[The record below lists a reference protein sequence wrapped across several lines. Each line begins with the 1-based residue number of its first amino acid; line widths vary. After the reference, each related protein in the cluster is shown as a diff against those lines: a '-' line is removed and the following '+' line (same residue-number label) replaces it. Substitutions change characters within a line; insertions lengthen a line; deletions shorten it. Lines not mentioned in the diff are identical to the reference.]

1 MAVPAMSRRVL
12 SPRLLWISQNFATTS
27 TSLQNEV
34 GPDRLLPATELRAWE
49 AEAPVRL
56 RENANDLLTI
66 PPLSVP
72 TMLKNQVDQLPGGHA
87 LQKRGRFGEELIWT
101 WSEYHTQVLA
111 VSKAFIELGLQPFHT
126 VAILGHNDPCWHMS
140 NLAAVHAGGFAT
152 GIYQTNS
159 ASACQYIA
167 EDSRANILVVGDL
180 EQLAKILSIRSS
192 LPHLRVIVLYGDDE
206 VPSELEGVISW
217 QQLLDLG
224 SNASDGNLRARLANI
239 AINQCCAL
247 SYTSG
252 TTGNPK
258 GTMLSHDSMTY
269 AARQNMALF
278 EMEYSKETTVSYLP
292 QSHILGMMMDI
303 YNMIPVG
310 GTCYFADK
318 NALKGT
324 LLENIQHYRPTRTVG
339 VPRVW
344 EKIEEGIKSKAS
356 SSGPKKLV
364 MDWAKRQ
371 ALAHHKAEEK
381 GVAHTSLGYSL
392 ASKLIFS
399 KLHKALGMEGGKGKG
414 FAIGGAAVSPETVRY
429 FLSLDMKLLEMTGM
443 TETVGMVPIT
453 NINQPGGFRIGR
465 VGKVYPHYFDVKVKD
480 RDSTGA
486 GEMLCRGRG
495 TCMGYLNNREKTVE
509 ALDEEGWLHSGDLV
523 REDNEGFF
531 TMVGRIKEIIIP
543 AGGEN
548 VAPVNIEEEIKSE
561 LQEVVSNVMVVGDGK
576 KYLTCLITLKVTAD
590 PETLAPTNQ
599 LDSRALTWLKSL
611 GTGVTIPEAGLSTE
625 ELKSSSFWPVV
636 ETAIQAG
643 VERANQRAI
652 SNVATIKKWT
662 LLTREFSVDGGELG
676 PSLKLKRFH
685 VAEKYKETINH
696 MYQ

>member
-1 MAVPAMSRRVL
+1 M
-12 SPRLLWISQNFATTS
+12 
-27 TSLQNEV
+27 
-34 GPDRLLPATELRAWE
+34 G
-49 AEAPVRL
+49 
-56 RENANDLLTI
+56 
-66 PPLSVP
+66 
-72 TMLKNQVDQLPGGHA
+72 
-87 LQKRGRFGEELIWT
+87 
-101 WSEYHTQVLA
+101 
-111 VSKAFIELGLQPFHT
+111 
-126 VAILGHNDPCWHMS
+126 
-140 NLAAVHAGGFAT
+140 
-152 GIYQTNS
+152 
-159 ASACQYIA
+159 
-167 EDSRANILVVGDL
+167 
-180 EQLAKILSIRSS
+180 
-192 LPHLRVIVLYGDDE
+192 
-206 VPSELEGVISW
+206 
-217 QQLLDLG
+217 
-224 SNASDGNLRARLANI
+224 
-239 AINQCCAL
+239 
-247 SYTSG
+247 
-252 TTGNPK
+252 
-258 GTMLSHDSMTY
+258 
-269 AARQNMALF
+269 
-278 EMEYSKETTVSYLP
+278 
-292 QSHILGMMMDI
+292 
-303 YNMIPVG
+303 
-310 GTCYFADK
+310 
-318 NALKGT
+318 
-324 LLENIQHYRPTRTVG
+324 
-339 VPRVW
+339 
-344 EKIEEGIKSKAS
+344 
-356 SSGPKKLV
+356 V

-371 ALAHHKAEEK
+371 ALAHRKAEEK
-381 GVAHTSLGYSL
+381 GVAHTSLGYTL

-576 KYLTCLITLKVTAD
+576 KFLTCLITLKVTAD

-599 LDSRALTWLKSL
+599 LDSRALTWLQSL
-611 GTGVTIPEAGLSTE
+611 GGGVTVPETGLSTE
-625 ELKSSSFWPVV
+625 ELKSSSFWPEV

-685 VAEKYKETINH
+685 VAEKYKEAINH

>member
-1 MAVPAMSRRVL
+1 
-12 SPRLLWISQNFATTS
+12 
-27 TSLQNEV
+27 LQKEV

-72 TMLKNQVDQLPGGHA
+72 TMLRNQVDQLPGGHA
-87 LQKRGRFGEELIWT
+87 LQKRGKFGEELIWT

-111 VSKAFIELGLQPFHT
+111 VSQAFIELGLEPFHT
-126 VAILGHNDPCWHMS
+126 VAILGHNDPCWHIS

-192 LPHLRVIVLYGDDE
+192 LPHLRAIVLYGDDD

-217 QQLLDLG
+217 QQLLDIG
-224 SNASDGNLRARLANI
+224 STASDENLRARLANI

-278 EMEYSKETTVSYLP
+278 GMEYSKETTVSYLP

-356 SSGPKKLV
+356 SSGAKKLV

-371 ALAHHKAEEK
+371 ALAHHAAEEK
-381 GVAHTSLGYSL
+381 GVAHTSLGYTL

-429 FLSLDMKLLEMTGM
+429 FLSLDMK
-443 TETVGMVPIT
+443 VG
-453 NINQPGGFRIGR
+453 
-465 VGKVYPHYFDVKVKD
+465 
-480 RDSTGA
+480 
-486 GEMLCRGRG
+486 
-495 TCMGYLNNREKTVE
+495 
-509 ALDEEGWLHSGDLV
+509 
-523 REDNEGFF
+523 
-531 TMVGRIKEIIIP
+531 
-543 AGGEN
+543 
-548 VAPVNIEEEIKSE
+548 
-561 LQEVVSNVMVVGDGK
+561 
-576 KYLTCLITLKVTAD
+576 
-590 PETLAPTNQ
+590 
-599 LDSRALTWLKSL
+599 
-611 GTGVTIPEAGLSTE
+611 
-625 ELKSSSFWPVV
+625 
-636 ETAIQAG
+636 
-643 VERANQRAI
+643 
-652 SNVATIKKWT
+652 
-662 LLTREFSVDGGELG
+662 VD
-676 PSLKLKRFH
+676 
-685 VAEKYKETINH
+685 
-696 MYQ
+696 

>member
-1 MAVPAMSRRVL
+1 MARRL
-12 SPRLLWISQNFATTS
+12 LLPRLLGKHKNFS
-27 TSLQNEV
+27 TCANNFQKEV
-34 GPDRLLPATELRAWE
+34 GPDRLLPATDLRAWQ

-56 RENANDLLTI
+56 RDNANDLATI

-72 TMLKNQVDQLPGGHA
+72 SMLKNQVDRLPDGRA
-87 LQKRGRFGEELIWT
+87 LQKRGNSGEELVWT
-101 WSEYHTQVLA
+101 WAEYHTQILSVA
-111 VSKAFIELGLQPFHT
+111 RAFIELGLEPFHT

-180 EQLAKILSIRSS
+180 EQLAKVLSIRSS
-192 LPHLRVIVLYGDDE
+192 LPHLRVIVLYGDEE
-206 VPSELEGVISW
+206 VPAEVEGVISW
-217 QQLLDLG
+217 QNLLEIG
-224 SNASDGNLRARLANI
+224 NNASEGNLRARLANI

-269 AARQNMALF
+269 AARQNMSLF
-278 EMEYSKETTVSYLP
+278 KLEYAQETSVSYLP

-303 YNMIPVG
+303 YNMIPAG
-310 GTCYFADK
+310 GVCYFADK

-356 SSGPKKLV
+356 SRGPKKMV

-371 ALAHHKAEEK
+371 ALAHHAAEEK
-381 GVAHTSLGYSL
+381 GVPHSSLGYTL
-392 ASKLIFS
+392 AHMLIFS

-414 FAIGGAAVSPETVRY
+414 YAIGGAAVSPETVRY

-453 NINQPGGFRIGR
+453 NLDEPGGFRIGK
-465 VGKVYPHYFDVKVKD
+465 VGKVYPHYFEVKVKD

-495 TCMGYLNNREKTVE
+495 TCMGYLNNKEKTME
-509 ALDEEGWLHSGDLV
+509 ALDDDGWLHSGDLV

-561 LQEVVSNVMVVGDGK
+561 LQEVVSNVMVVGDGR

-590 PETLAPTNQ
+590 PETLAPTKQ
-599 LDSRALTWLKSL
+599 LDSRAIGWLQSL
-611 GTGVTIPEAGLSTE
+611 GSEVIISKDGLSTE
-625 ELKSSSFWPVV
+625 ELQSSSFWPLV
-636 ETAIQAG
+636 EAAIQAG
-643 VERANQRAI
+643 IDRANQRAI

-685 VAEKYKETINH
+685 VAEKYRETINE

>member
-1 MAVPAMSRRVL
+1 M
-12 SPRLLWISQNFATTS
+12 
-27 TSLQNEV
+27 
-34 GPDRLLPATELRAWE
+34 G
-49 AEAPVRL
+49 
-56 RENANDLLTI
+56 
-66 PPLSVP
+66 
-72 TMLKNQVDQLPGGHA
+72 
-87 LQKRGRFGEELIWT
+87 
-101 WSEYHTQVLA
+101 
-111 VSKAFIELGLQPFHT
+111 
-126 VAILGHNDPCWHMS
+126 
-140 NLAAVHAGGFAT
+140 
-152 GIYQTNS
+152 
-159 ASACQYIA
+159 
-167 EDSRANILVVGDL
+167 
-180 EQLAKILSIRSS
+180 
-192 LPHLRVIVLYGDDE
+192 
-206 VPSELEGVISW
+206 
-217 QQLLDLG
+217 
-224 SNASDGNLRARLANI
+224 
-239 AINQCCAL
+239 
-247 SYTSG
+247 
-252 TTGNPK
+252 
-258 GTMLSHDSMTY
+258 
-269 AARQNMALF
+269 
-278 EMEYSKETTVSYLP
+278 
-292 QSHILGMMMDI
+292 
-303 YNMIPVG
+303 
-310 GTCYFADK
+310 
-318 NALKGT
+318 
-324 LLENIQHYRPTRTVG
+324 
-339 VPRVW
+339 
-344 EKIEEGIKSKAS
+344 
-356 SSGPKKLV
+356 V

-381 GVAHTSLGYSL
+381 GVAHTSLGYTL

-599 LDSRALTWLKSL
+599 LDSRALTWLQSL
-611 GTGVTIPEAGLSTE
+611 GSGVTIPEAGLSTE
-625 ELKSSSFWPVV
+625 ELKSSSFWPLV
-636 ETAIQAG
+636 EIAIQAG
-643 VERANQRAI
+643 IERANQRAI

-685 VAEKYKETINH
+685 VAEKYKEAINH